1 MKIGVLGT
9 GMVGNAIASKL
20 VALGREVM
28 MGSRSQLVNRFQ
40 LPLFWST
47 NIQVVDSKDLKSAT
61 HWVSRTAW

>member
-20 VALGREVM
+20 VALGHEVM

>member
-20 VALGREVM
+20 VALGHEVM

-40 LPLFWST
+40 LALFWST